1 MLWESNS
8 DSPNFHDANTNE
20 SVIVA
25 LNNPACA
32 SSAVVTFGYF
42 DAGNDWWWAIDNVQI
57 VGAEGSGI
65 SIASD
70 GGQVS
75 IAWDSGALESAPA
88 VTGPW
93 APVEGATSPHTVA
106 ADQGQAYFRAR

>member
-1 MLWESNS
+1 
-8 DSPNFHDANTNE
+8 
-20 SVIVA
+20 
-25 LNNPACA
+25 
-32 SSAVVTFGYF
+32 
-42 DAGNDWWWAIDNVQI
+42 
-57 VGAEGSGI
+57 I